1 MSLRPRYSTTVWLF
15 IGISVGLLLS
25 AGFTQSSA
33 TIIAPEGSQHG
44 GVQLVEGTIN
54 DSLGRPI
61 AGAEVRLE
69 TADGMVEALAQT
81 DKHGKFGL
89 RAPLGALKIV
99 ATKSGFKPAA
109 VSVVI
114 ALETPTKPV
123 VLAMEANQPL
133 TLQVL
138 APRFDRALN
147 DLSPET
153 GSTAY
158 HFDRESIHRLPQGQ
172 NSTLAQVLQQAP
184 GVSQDSYGQGQ
195 GQIHIHGE
203 NGGGIQYR
211 VNDVFIPDAVTSF
224 GEIFSPRFVHSITLL
239 TGVLPAEIGYRNE
252 GVIDIHTKD
261 GCIDGGADLNNLEI
275 YGGQRDTI
283 EPSFELGGCDG
294 RLSYYASG
302 YYLRDDLGL
311 QSPTASPTPHHD
323 HTDQGQGF
331 ANLSYLI
338 DSETRLSLVTGT
350 AVNYFQ
356 IPPQPGLAQQFMLAG
371 VPVYPSALVDESE
384 LEQNYYGVLALQGAI
399 GDQTNYQL
407 AAFSRYYVLGF
418 DPDPKGDLIYNG
430 VAAKILHTGFIN
442 GVQEDTSYKLDSH
455 HTIGAGFYL
464 SGEAIEL
471 DDHAQTFMATRDG
484 KQKSSTPISIIDN
497 NNQIA
502 WLLGFYL
509 QDEWRPTPKLTINFG
524 ARWDWMSAFV
534 TRNQLSPRIGLEY
547 EVTRGT
553 ILHGGYARYFKVP
566 PFDQVALG
574 TVEKFAGT
582 TNAAP
587 INSGSDKIGAETDDY
602 FDVGIRQRIVQHLN
616 LGLDGFFKLG
626 HNQLDLAQF
635 GGTVVTAPLTYRR
648 SRAWG
653 SDFSLAYQGET
664 LTTYL
669 NFSYSVLQARYI
681 NAGGFLAGDAA
692 EISYIAN
699 HWVTLDDSQM
709 FTGSAGAAY
718 KLWGFLL
725 TADGIWGTGYRRG
738 FANSGE
744 LPPILQFNAG
754 IVRGVKLPQIGEAE
768 CRLSIINLFDHIYQ
782 IRNGSGIGVFS
793 PAYGPR
799 RALYGGIRIPL
810 MGTSSP

>member
-1 MSLRPRYSTTVWLF
+1 MRPRYSTTVCLF
-15 IGISVGLLLS
+15 IGISVGLLLFG
-25 AGFTQSSA
+25 GFTQSSA
-33 TIIAPEGSQHG
+33 TIIYPEGSQPG
-44 GVQLVEGTIN
+44 GIELVEGTIN

-61 AGAEVRLE
+61 AGALVHLE
-69 TADGMVEALAQT
+69 TADGLAEASAQT
-81 DKHGKFGL
+81 DNNGKFGL
-89 RAPLGALKIV
+89 RAPVGDFKIV
-99 ATKSGFKPAA
+99 ATKPGFKTAA

-114 ALETPTKPV
+114 TSGIPTKPV
-123 VLAMEANQPL
+123 ALTMEANQPL

-211 VNDVFIPDAVTSF
+211 VNDVFLPDAVTSF

-283 EPSFELGGCDG
+283 EPSFELGGCKG

-323 HTDQGQGF
+323 RTDQGQGF

-338 DSETRLSLVTGT
+338 DSQTRLSLITGT

-356 IPPQPGLAQQFMLAG
+356 IPPQPSLSQQFMLEG
-371 VPVYPSALVDESE
+371 VPIYPSAQVDESE

-442 GVQEDTSYKLDSH
+442 GVQEDTSYKVDSH
-455 HTIGAGFYL
+455 HTLGAGFYL

-471 DDHAQTFMATRDG
+471 DDHAQTFMATGG
-484 KQKSSTPISIIDN
+484 KQSSSTPISIIDN

-534 TRNQLSPRIGLEY
+534 TRNQLSPRVGLEY

-574 TVEKFAGT
+574 TVKKFSGT

-587 INSGSDKIGAETDDY
+587 EGSGSDKIGAETDDY
-602 FDVGIRQRIVQHLN
+602 FDAGIRQRILEHLN
-616 LGLDGFFKLG
+616 VGLDGFFKLG

-653 SDFSLAYQGET
+653 SDFSLAFEREA
-664 LTTYL
+664 LSAYL
-669 NFSYSVLQARYI
+669 NFSYTVLQARYI
-681 NAGGFLAGDAA
+681 NAGAFLAEDAA

-699 HWVTLDDSQM
+699 HWVTLDDNQM

-718 KLWGFLL
+718 KLWGFLF
-725 TADGIWGTGYRRG
+725 TADGIWGSGYRRG
-738 FANSGE
+738 FANSGQ

-754 IVRGVKLPQIGEAE
+754 IVRGVKLPYIGEAE
-768 CRLSIINLFDHIYQ
+768 CRLSVINMFDHVYQ
-782 IRNGSGIGVFS
+782 IRNGTGIGVFA

-799 RALYGGIRIPL
+799 RALYGGIKIPL
-810 MGTSSP
+810 TRVSSP

>member
-1 MSLRPRYSTTVWLF
+1 MF
-15 IGISVGLLLS
+15 IAISIGLLLFGGS
-25 AGFTQSSA
+25 IRSSIAAGSPTGQR
-33 TIIAPEGSQHG
+33 
-44 GVQLVEGTIN
+44 VEGTID
-54 DSLGRPI
+54 DSLGKPI

-69 TADGMVEALAQT
+69 TADGHVAASILT
-81 DKHGKFGL
+81 DQSGKFVLNAAAGSFEL
-89 RAPLGALKIV
+89 TVKKPE
-99 ATKSGFKPAA
+99 FKPAA
-109 VSVVI
+109 AAVVI
-114 ALETPTKPV
+114 TPGTPTKPI
-123 VLAMEANQPL
+123 VLTMEAIKPL
-133 TLQVL
+133 TLAVL

-158 HFDRESIHRLPQGQ
+158 HFDRETIHQLPQGE
-172 NSTLAQVLQQAP
+172 NSSLAQVLEQAP

-203 NGGGIQYR
+203 NGGGVQYR
-211 VNDVFIPDAVTSF
+211 INDVFLPEAVTSF

-252 GVIDIHTKD
+252 GVIDVHTKD
-261 GCIDGGADLNNLEI
+261 GCVDGGADQNNLEM
-275 YGGQRDTI
+275 YGGQRGTL
-283 EPSFELGGCDG
+283 EPSFELGGCKG

-311 QSPTASPTPHHD
+311 QSPTVSPTPHHD

-338 DSETRLSLVTGT
+338 DSQTRLSLITGT

-371 VPVYPSALVDESE
+371 VPVYPSSQVDESE
-384 LEQNYYGVLALQGAI
+384 LEQNHYGILALQGTV
-399 GDQTNYQL
+399 GDKTNYQL

-430 VAAKILHTGFIN
+430 IAAKILHTGLIN
-442 GVQEDTSYKLDSH
+442 GVQEDTSYQLDSH
-455 HTIGAGFYL
+455 HTIGGGFYL

-471 DDHAQTFMATRDG
+471 DDHAQTFLASGG
-484 KQKSSTPISIIDN
+484 KESSPTPVSIVDDN
-497 NNQIA
+497 HQIA

-534 TRNQLSPRIGLEY
+534 TSNQISPRLGLEY

-566 PFDQVALG
+566 PFDQVALQ
-574 TVEKFAGT
+574 TVEKFAST
-582 TNAAP
+582 TAAAP
-587 INSGSDKIGAETDDY
+587 VNSGSDRIGAETDDY
-602 FDVGIRQRIVQHLN
+602 FDVGIRRRIVEHLN
-616 LGLDGFFKLG
+616 LGLDGFFKFG

-635 GGTVVTAPLTYRR
+635 GSTVVTAPLTYRR

-653 SDFSLAYQGET
+653 SDFSLAYGGEA
-664 LTTYL
+664 LSAYL
-669 NFSYSVLQARYI
+669 NFSYAVLQARYI
-681 NAGGFLAGDAA
+681 NGGAFLADDAA
-692 EISYIAN
+692 EISYIAK
-699 HWVTLDDSQM
+699 HWVTLDDDQM
-709 FTGSAGAAY
+709 LTGSAGAAY
-718 KLWGFLL
+718 KLGGFLF
-725 TADGIWGTGYRRG
+725 TMDGIWGSGYRRG
-738 FANSGE
+738 FANTGE

-754 IVRGVKLPQIGEAE
+754 IVRGVRLPRIGEAE
-768 CRLSIINLFDHIYQ
+768 CRLSIVNVFDHVYQ
-782 IRNGSGIGVFS
+782 IRNGTGIGVFS

-799 RALYGGIRIPL
+799 RAVYGGIKIPL
-810 MGTSSP
+810 TTASP

>member
-1 MSLRPRYSTTVWLF
+1 MFIGMSL
-15 IGISVGLLLS
+15 GLLLCGAS
-25 AGFTQSSA
+25 LQSSA
-33 TIIAPEGSQHG
+33 AGGSPQP
-44 GVQLVEGTIN
+44 VEGNIN
-54 DSLGRPI
+54 DSLGRPV
-61 AGAEVRLE
+61 AGAEVRLK
-69 TADGMVEALAQT
+69 TADGHLAASATTNEA
-81 DKHGKFGL
+81 GKFVL
-89 RAPLGALKIV
+89 QAAPGTFELTV
-99 ATKSGFKPAA
+99 TKPEFKPAA
-109 VSVVI
+109 MPVTVAHGNPI
-114 ALETPTKPV
+114 KPI
-123 VLAMEANQPL
+123 VLTMEAVKPL
-133 TLQVL
+133 TLAVL

-158 HFDRESIHRLPQGQ
+158 HFDRETIHRLPQGQ

-203 NGGGIQYR
+203 NGGGVQYR
-211 VNDVFIPDAVTSF
+211 INDVFLPQAVTSF

-252 GVIDIHTKD
+252 GVIDVHTKD
-261 GCIDGGADLNNLEI
+261 GCIDGGGDLNNLEM
-275 YGGQRDTI
+275 YGGQRGTL
-283 EPSFELGGCDG
+283 EPSFELGGCKG

-356 IPPQPGLAQQFMLAG
+356 IPPQPGLAQQFSLAG
-371 VPVYPSALVDESE
+371 VPVYPSAQVDESE
-384 LEQNYYGVLALQGAI
+384 IEQNHYGVLALQGTL
-399 GDQTNYQL
+399 GDHASYQL
-407 AAFSRYYVLGF
+407 AAFSRYYALNF

-442 GVQEDTSYKLDSH
+442 GVQEDTSYKLDAH
-455 HTIGAGFYL
+455 HTLRGGFFL

-471 DDHAQTFMATRDG
+471 DDHAQTFPATG
-484 KQKSSTPISIIDN
+484 GVQTSSTPISIVDDN
-497 NNQIA
+497 HQIA

-509 QDEWRPTPKLTINFG
+509 QDEWRPIPKLTINFG

-534 TRNQLSPRIGLEY
+534 ARNQLSPRLGVEY
-547 EVTRGT
+547 EVARGT

-566 PFDQVALG
+566 PFDQVALQ
-574 TVEKFAGT
+574 TVQKFAKT

-587 INSGSDKIGAETDDY
+587 VNSGNDRIGAETDDY
-602 FDVGIRQRIVQHLN
+602 FDVGIRQRILDHLN
-616 LGLDGFFKLG
+616 MGVDGFFKLG
-626 HNQLDLAQF
+626 HNQLDLAQL

-653 SDFSLAYQGET
+653 SDFSLVYQDET
-664 LTTYL
+664 LSAYL
-669 NFSYSVLQARYI
+669 NFSYAVLQARYI
-681 NAGGFLAGDAA
+681 NAGAFLADDAK
-692 EISYIAN
+692 EINFIAN

-718 KLWGFLL
+718 KLYGFLL
-725 TADGIWGTGYRRG
+725 TGDAIWGSGYRRG
-738 FANSGE
+738 FANTGE

-754 IVRGVKLPQIGEAE
+754 IVRGVKLPRLGEAE
-768 CRLSIINLFDHIYQ
+768 CRLSLVNVFDHIYQ

-810 MGTSSP
+810 TRVASP